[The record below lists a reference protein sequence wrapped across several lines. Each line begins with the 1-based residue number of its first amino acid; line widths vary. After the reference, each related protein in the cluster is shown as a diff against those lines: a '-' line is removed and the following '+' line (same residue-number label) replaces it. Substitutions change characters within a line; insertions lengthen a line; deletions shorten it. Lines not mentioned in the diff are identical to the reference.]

1 MKNGGAI
8 TPRAFQL
15 LRDYV
20 ERECGIS
27 LDATKHYLVESRLRD
42 LLREEGCD
50 SYEELHTAAQADPT
64 GRLRDRIVDAL
75 TTNET
80 LWFRDESPFAV
91 FQELLL
97 PRYAE
102 EIRAGR
108 RQRIRVWSAAASTGQ
123 EAYSIAI
130 KYHEYMRTQTLLK
143 PQHLSI
149 LGTDISPSAIAAAKA
164 ARYNGIAVDRG
175 LNDELRQ
182 RYFRRDGRH
191 WVLNSQ
197 IRECVQFKRFNLQES
212 FASLGRFDIVLLRYV
227 AIYFSDS
234 FKAQLYEKVKRV
246 LAPGGVLFLG
256 ASETLGRHG
265 VGFEVRDH
273 GRGLYYQVRGEEGR
287 GRPMGAGAKTE
298 QASLTV
304 AARAGSAGIAGS
316 SSMKVNAPTAAPARK
331 SLLDSPEFKRLIALS
346 QRKRS

>member
-1 MKNGGAI
+1 MTSGEI
-8 TPRAFQL
+8 SPRAFQL

-27 LDATKHYLVESRLRD
+27 LDASKRYLVESRLRD
-42 LLREEGCD
+42 LLQEESCS
-50 SYEELHTAAQADPT
+50 SYDDLYTAAQADRT
-64 GRLRDRIVDAL
+64 GHLRDRIVDAL

-80 LWFRDESPFAV
+80 LWFRDSSPFKV
-91 FQELLL
+91 FRELLL
-97 PRYAE
+97 PSYAE
-102 EIRAGR
+102 EIKAGR
-108 RQRIRVWSAAASTGQ
+108 RKKIRIWSAAASTGQ

-130 KYHEYMRTQTLLK
+130 EFHEYLRQQTVVK
-143 PQHLSI
+143 TQHLSI

-191 WVLNSQ
+191 WMLSPK
-197 IRECVQFKRFNLQES
+197 IRDCVQFKRFNLQES
-212 FASLGRFDIVLLRYV
+212 FAALGRFDIVLLRYV

-234 FKAQLYEKVKRV
+234 FKSQLYDKVKGA
-246 LAPGGVLFLG
+246 LAPGGILFLG

-273 GRGLYYQVRGEEGR
+273 GRGLYYQVRGKAGEGPVSSK
-287 GRPMGAGAKTE
+287 GTTTAAVGE
-298 QASLTV
+298 QAGPPGAAV
-304 AARAGSAGIAGS
+304 AAGGIGGRES
-316 SSMKVNAPTAAPARK
+316 GTAAPVRERK
-331 SLLDSPEFKRLIALS
+331 SLLDSPEFKRLMALS
-346 QRKRS
+346 RQK